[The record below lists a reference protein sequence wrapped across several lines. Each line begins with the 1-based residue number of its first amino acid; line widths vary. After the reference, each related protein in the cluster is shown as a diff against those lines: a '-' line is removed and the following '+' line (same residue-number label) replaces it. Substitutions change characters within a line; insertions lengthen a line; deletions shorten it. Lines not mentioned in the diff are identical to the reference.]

1 MADELLTPE
10 ASVRRV
16 SISFTFLNDR
26 YFAASRTG
34 DRSEPEWPPHPGRA
48 FMALVAAL
56 YRHQR
61 PSDNA
66 EFVAE
71 REAILALQSLSSPAI
86 FAPPATALSYP
97 KVFVPVNHL
106 KEKRGPQLLKLL
118 PNRREKKERY
128 FPGYAIRPPTPAPE
142 LDGGLPPEGVHFIWE
157 GADADVILGHSTAL
171 NRLLRFVGY
180 LGTSRSLVS
189 AELCENPPL
198 ATHAPLPPSQPPA
211 PTDLIL
217 RVAGAGRLEA
227 LERHFANHG
236 RRDVPPVGDVCRY
249 RLAALTPPQGA
260 GLPLRESSF
269 GDLFVFRLEGHDR
282 LPLTNTLATTSR
294 FREAVLAHAGD
305 LGRPV
310 AVSGHPNND
319 TPAADHIGWVPLAN
333 VDHEHAS
340 GRILGLAVVLP
351 RTFTVG
357 TEPRRQVLA
366 AMGALSA
373 SGGLDPRLH
382 LGRLGC
388 PVIRPVVGDPQRES
402 LRPARCTRT
411 AQVWAS
417 VTPFVSRHL
426 GSRHNH
432 DARRLLRRACQTV
445 GLPDPVDCALSGF
458 SPLRGVPPANH
469 FLTRREDR
477 DDYRCAHFLIDFG
490 RPVRGPVMLGH
501 YRYFGMGLCLPWNRE
516 QL

>member
-1 MADELLTPE
+1 MTEELPTTETP
-10 ASVRRV
+10 ARRV

-56 YRHQR
+56 YRHPR

-66 EFVAE
+66 EFVTE
-71 REAILALQSLSSPAI
+71 RDAVRALQTLASPAI
-86 FAPPATALSYP
+86 FTPPATALSYP
-97 KVFVPVNHL
+97 KVFVPINHL

-128 FPGYAIRPPTPAPE
+128 FPGYAIRSPDPTTE
-142 LDGGLPPEGVHFIWE
+142 LDDGLPQEGVHFIWE
-157 GADADVILGHSTAL
+157 GADADVILRHSTAL

-189 AELCENPPL
+189 AELCENPPP
-198 ATHAPLPPSQPPA
+198 ASHVPVPPTQPPSQS
-211 PTDLIL
+211 DLLL
-217 RVAGAGRLEA
+217 RVAGPGRLES
-227 LERHFANHG
+227 LEHHFTTH
-236 RRDVPPVGDVCRY
+236 RRREVPPVGDVRRY
-249 RLAALTPPQGA
+249 RRAAPGPQVV
-260 GLPLRESSF
+260 GLPPCESAF
-269 GDLFVFRLEGHDR
+269 GDMFVFRLEGHDW
-282 LPLTNTLATTSR
+282 LSLTHALAITSR
-294 FREAVLAHAGD
+294 FREAVLACAGD
-305 LGRPV
+305 LGRPM
-310 AVSGHPNND
+310 AVSGHSDND
-319 TPAADHIGWVPLAN
+319 DHAADHIGWVPLAN

-340 GRILGLAVVLP
+340 GRVLGLAVVLP
-351 RTFTVG
+351 RAFTVG
-357 TEPRRQVLA
+357 TESRRQVLTA
-366 AMGALSA
+366 LGALSG
-373 SGGLDPRLH
+373 SGGPGPRLH

-388 PVIRPVVGDPQRES
+388 PFVWPVVGDPQRES
-402 LRPARCTRT
+402 LRSARYTRT

-432 DARRLLRRACQTV
+432 NARRLLRRSCQTV

-469 FLTRREDR
+469 FLTSREDGEG
-477 DDYRCAHFLIDFG
+477 YRCAHFLIDFG

-501 YRYFGMGLCLPWNRE
+501 YRYFGMGLCLPWNPS

>member
-1 MADELLTPE
+1 MAEDLLTPV
-10 ASVRRV
+10 ARRV

-34 DRSEPEWPPHPGRA
+34 ERSEPEWPPHPGRA

-56 YRHQR
+56 YRRQR
-61 PSDNA
+61 AAGDA

-71 REAILALQSLSSPAI
+71 REAVRALQTLASPAI
-86 FAPPATALSYP
+86 FAPLATALSYP

-128 FPGYAIRPPTPAPE
+128 FPGYAIRSPDPAP
-142 LDGGLPPEGVHFIWE
+142 DDGLPQEGVHFIWE
-157 GADADVILGHSTAL
+157 GAGADEILRHSTAL
-171 NRLLRFVGY
+171 KRLLRFVGY
-180 LGTSRSLVS
+180 LGTSRSLVA
-189 AELCENPPL
+189 AELCENPPP

-211 PTDLIL
+211 PSDLIL
-217 RVAGAGRLEA
+217 RVAGEGRLEA

-236 RRDVPPVGDVCRY
+236 RRDVPPVGDVRRY
-249 RLAALTPPQGA
+249 RLTALTPLQDA
-260 GLPLRESSF
+260 GLPPCESSF
-269 GDLFVFRLEGHDR
+269 GDMFVFRLEGHDW
-282 LPLTNTLATTSR
+282 LSLTHTLAITSR

-310 AVSGHPNND
+310 AVSGHPDND
-319 TPAADHIGWVPLAN
+319 DQAVDHIGWVPLAN
-333 VDHEHAS
+333 VDHEHAN

-351 RTFTVG
+351 RAFTVG
-357 TEPRRQVLA
+357 TEPRRQALA
-366 AMGALSA
+366 ALGTLND
-373 SGGLDPRLH
+373 SGGPGPRLH

-388 PVIRPVVGDPQRES
+388 PLVRPVVGDPQRES
-402 LRPARCTRT
+402 LRPARYTRT

-469 FLTRREDR
+469 FLTSREDG
-477 DDYRCAHFLIDFG
+477 DGYRCAHFLIDFG

-501 YRYFGMGLCLPWNRE
+501 YRYFGMGLCLPWNPSR
-516 QL
+516 L